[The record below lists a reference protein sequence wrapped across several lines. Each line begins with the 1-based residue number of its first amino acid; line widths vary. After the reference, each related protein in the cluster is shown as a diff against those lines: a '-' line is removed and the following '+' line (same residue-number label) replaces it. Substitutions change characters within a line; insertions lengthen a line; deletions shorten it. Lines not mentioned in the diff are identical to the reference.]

1 LSIIVSLD
9 LEKEAYQKLL
19 QPPDLEMSWQTL
31 GVLKNCLSIC
41 ANSGMFLDVW
51 VMKEYG
57 NKDSWT
63 KLYHISYGYK
73 VELDTRT
80 LYISED
86 DQMLMDFNESGNPKS
101 TLVLY
106 DSKNDTLKTPKN
118 QNIFRWIEPEV
129 YVESLISPCS

>member
-1 LSIIVSLD
+1 
-9 LEKEAYQKLL
+9 
-19 QPPDLEMSWQTL
+19 
-31 GVLKNCLSIC
+31 
-41 ANSGMFLDVW
+41 
-51 VMKEYG
+51 MKEYG

-106 DSKNDTLKTPKN
+106 DSKNDALEDSQKSKH
-118 QNIFRWIEPEV
+118 I
-129 YVESLISPCS
+129 SLD